1 MDGSPAI
8 AAVVARLYEVAKEVN
23 AFQKGELTQC
33 PS

>member
-8 AAVVARLYEVAKEVN
+8 AAVARLYEVAKEVN